1 MKRFKL
7 FLAVVAAIAVAA
19 CVRVGSDAPFTVTV
33 PLTADDNSMMAYLV
47 DFDSGEKI
55 DSTIVD
61 NGMAVFRGSVSE
73 PKMARVILGGANL
86 GTFVLEP
93 GEIDF
98 DTAKKEATGTP
109 LNARLNAISDSTAVI
124 ESAYQNLQRDSTF
137 EARATEL
144 QNRYNAYMESI
155 VKENSDNPI
164 GLYYFLQLAYDI
176 PDLKTLD
183 GELAKYPAFAS
194 CKRVKDLKNSF
205 EAKEATSAGHK
216 FRDFSVAHHEKGDS
230 TVKLSDYVGRGKW
243 ILVDFWASWC
253 GPCIRET
260 KVIKEVL
267 EAYGPKGLEV
277 VGVAVWDEPENSLAA
292 VAEHQL
298 PWPQILNT
306 GTTATDLYG
315 IMGIPCILLVD
326 PEGNIVARDIRDES
340 LRQAVA
346 RALDPAPAD
355 KN

>member
-1 MKRFKL
+1 M
-7 FLAVVAAIAVAA
+7 VAGLMVAA
-19 CVRVGSDAPFTVTV
+19 CGKTGDTGKPYT
-33 PLTADDNSMMAYLV
+33 LTAQMPADADGLMAYLV
-47 DFDSGEKI
+47 DFDSGEKL
-55 DSTIVD
+55 DSAVVAAGVATFEGRIAEPV
-61 NGMAVFRGSVSE
+61 MASLT
-73 PKMARVILGGANL
+73 MGGARM

-93 GEIDF
+93 GSITL
-98 DTAKKEATGTP
+98 DTGKREATGTP
-109 LNARLNAISDSTAVI
+109 LNERLNAVSDSLGLI
-124 ESAYQNLQRDSTF
+124 EDEFRGLERDSLY
-137 EARATEL
+137 EQRAEQL
-144 QNRYNAYMESI
+144 SARYNALQAKIVAENES
-155 VKENSDNPI
+155 NPI
-164 GLYYFLQLAYDI
+164 GLYYFLQSAYECQSLADF
-176 PDLKTLD
+176 KAM
-183 GELAKYPAFAS
+183 LAKHKGFS
-194 CKRVKDLKNSF
+194 ESKRVKKLEESFAAKAETSPGKPYKDFAIKNH
-205 EAKEATSAGHK
+205 AAT
-216 FRDFSVAHHEKGDS
+216 DSV
-230 TVKLSDYVGRGKW
+230 VKLSDFIGRDGKW
-243 ILVDFWASWC
+243 TLVDFWASWC

-306 GTTATDLYG
+306 GTTTTDLYG